1 MIQWLLFNFRQLEQM
16 TTRRRLMPGLK
27 RESQYLKVT
36 ERFFVTKAYVY
47 DFGSKKCNFSKSS
60 GWLKKVLAQRILP

>member
-1 MIQWLLFNFRQLEQM
+1 
-16 TTRRRLMPGLK
+16 MPGLK